1 MWLAH
6 SNLLPSMEVWAILE
20 DLRQTRL
27 LLENASDGVSGLW
40 RFWFGGD
47 LARLVFRIKQD
58 YREEFEKLLDNSPGL
73 FEALNLGHQAHFK
86 EKVLSVLDF
95 STPGRTAAA
104 VAFLTFILDKWIRQT
119 HFSKGYVLDFI
130 AAALW
135 RTWKARRM
143 RTILDYWPVQPLG
156 VAGIL
161 RHPPTMPAVLQEEQ
175 QEDNPRAGLDP
186 PVEE

>member
-58 YREEFEKLLDNSPGL
+58 YREEFEKLLDDSPGL

-135 RTWKARRM
+135 RIWKARRM

-175 QEDNPRAGLDP
+175 EDNPRAGLDP